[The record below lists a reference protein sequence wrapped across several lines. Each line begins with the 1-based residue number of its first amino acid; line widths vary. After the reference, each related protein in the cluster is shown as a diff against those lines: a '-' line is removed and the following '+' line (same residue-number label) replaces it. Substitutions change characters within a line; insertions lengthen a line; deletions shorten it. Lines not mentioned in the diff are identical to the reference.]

1 MVLLLGGLEL
11 IERVIDSSALAKFL
25 LKEEGWKR
33 VEEIIVE
40 KPFTLDLAVKEVANA
55 IWRRVVLLHDIDIE
69 KVLTLLNHLLELKK
83 VLRVEPQDQY
93 IVQAFT
99 IALENNIAV
108 YDALFIAQAMIKK
121 ATLVTSDKRQFDV
134 AQKLGVEATYI

>member
-1 MVLLLGGLEL
+1 L

>member
-1 MVLLLGGLEL
+1 M
-11 IERVIDSSALAKFL
+11 IERVIDSSALAKLL

-40 KPFTLDLAVKEVANA
+40 KPFTLDLAIKEVANA

-121 ATLVTSDKRQFDV
+121 ATSVTSDKRQFDV